1 MAGEG
6 TILRKAREE
15 KEMSYQNI
23 EESIKIRVRYL
34 EALENEDYGI
44 LPGVTY
50 TRGFLRTYAKYLG
63 INPQEIVNS
72 YSASLLK
79 AEPVIQPT
87 LSPIPTDQVW
97 FRPLVL
103 ALMAI
108 LAVINVIVINFV
120 SNWGNKSDS
129 SQYVTPFPTAPQTIN
144 QNSAESGTGRNTEQR
159 TPAR

>member
-15 KEMSYQNI
+15 KDLSYQNI

-44 LPGVTY
+44 LPGATY
-50 TRGFLRTYAKYLG
+50 SRGFLRTYAKYLG

-72 YSASLLK
+72 YSASLVK
-79 AEPVIQPT
+79 EAEPVIQPT
-87 LSPIPTDQVW
+87 FSPIPTNQVW

-103 ALMAI
+103 AVMAI
-108 LAVINVIVINFV
+108 LAVIIVIVISLV
-120 SNWGNKSDS
+120 SNWGNKSDT
-129 SQYVTPFPTAPQTIN
+129 SQYVTPFPTAPQTNN
-144 QNSAESGTGRNTEQR
+144 QNTADSGTGQGSG
-159 TPAR
+159 

>member
-15 KEMSYQNI
+15 KDLSYQNI

-44 LPGVTY
+44 LPGATY

-72 YSASLLK
+72 YSASLIK
-79 AEPVIQPT
+79 EEEPVIQPT
-87 LSPIPTDQVW
+87 LSPIPTNQVW

-108 LAVINVIVINFV
+108 LAVINIIV
-120 SNWGNKSDS
+120 SNWGNKSDT
-129 SQYVTPFPTAPQTIN
+129 SQYVTPFPTAPQTN
-144 QNSAESGTGRNTEQR
+144 DQNTADSGTGQGSG
-159 TPAR
+159 